1 VTFAI
6 TGALV
11 GIQKRFDV
19 VGILILAVVTAVGG
33 GSVRDIVA
41 GVTPPVALTDEVL
54 LWLPFLVGLGVFL
67 LHRLSQRRWTTT
79 RLLYGFDTVS
89 LGLFAALGA
98 ERGLQVG
105 FGLWGVV
112 FAGAISG
119 VGGGIIR
126 DVLSGEVPG
135 VMYRSGDFYASAA
148 VAGSLVTFALYGV
161 APMTA
166 VVAGAVVTV
175 MVRVGSRLAGL
186 RLPVPRSEA

>member
-33 GSVRDIVA
+33 GSIRDIVA

-54 LWLPFLVGLGVFL
+54 LWLPFLVGVGVFL
-67 LHRLSQRRWTTT
+67 LHRLSKRHWTTT

-98 ERGLQVG
+98 ERGLQIG

-148 VAGSLVTFALYGV
+148 VAGSLVTFALHGV
-161 APMTA
+161 APTTA

>member
-1 VTFAI
+1 MTFAI

-33 GSVRDIVA
+33 GSIRDIVA
-41 GVTPPVALTDEVL
+41 GVTPPVALTDEIL

-67 LHRLSQRRWTTT
+67 LHRLSKRRWTTT

-98 ERGLQVG
+98 ERGLQIG

-148 VAGSLVTFALYGV
+148 VAGSLVTFALHGV

-166 VVAGAVVTV
+166 VVSGAVVTV
-175 MVRVGSRLAGL
+175 MVRVGSRVAGL